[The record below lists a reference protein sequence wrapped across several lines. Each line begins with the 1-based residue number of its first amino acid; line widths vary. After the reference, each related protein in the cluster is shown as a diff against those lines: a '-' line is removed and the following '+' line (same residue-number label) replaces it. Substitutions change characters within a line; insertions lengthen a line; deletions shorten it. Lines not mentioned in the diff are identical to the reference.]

1 MHHFKS
7 NKEVVAAGHQ
17 FAKNIGMDTPLIE
30 MAKMVTELSSRLDV
44 ATVRAN
50 LMASEVLRINSVLP
64 DTINVLQVAGADMT
78 LIDDL
83 NAALATPA
91 CDQWIRTLRVEALGE
106 ARRAVSTM
114 GNQQL
119 PGTSQAINIISQ
131 MEMDL
136 LRSRTV
142 TLKVVS

>member
-17 FAKNIGMDTPLIE
+17 FAKNIGKETSLMDI
-30 MAKMVTELSSRLDV
+30 AKLVIELSSRLDV

-50 LMASEVLRINSVLP
+50 LMAAEVLRINSVLP
-64 DTINVLQVAGADMT
+64 DTITALQLAGADMT

-91 CDQWIRTLRVEALGE
+91 CDQWIRTLRGEALGE
-106 ARRAVSTM
+106 ARQAVTTL
-114 GNQQL
+114 GNHHQL
-119 PGTSQAINIISQ
+119 GISHAINIISQ

-136 LRSRTV
+136 LRTRTV

>member
-17 FAKNIGMDTPLIE
+17 FAKSISMETPLIE
-30 MAKMVTELSSRLDV
+30 MAKMVAELSSRLDV

-50 LMASEVLRINSVLP
+50 LMSAEVLRIKSMLT
-64 DTINVLQVAGADMT
+64 DTISALQAADADMT

-91 CDQWIRTLRVEALGE
+91 CDQWILTLRGEALWE
-106 ARRAVSTM
+106 ARRAVKTL
-114 GNQQL
+114 GNHQQ
-119 PGTSQAINIISQ
+119 PGILHAINIISQ

-136 LRSRTV
+136 LRPRTV

>member
-17 FAKNIGMDTPLIE
+17 FAKNIGADTPLID
-30 MAKMVTELSSRLDV
+30 MAKMVTELASRLEV

-50 LMASEVLRINSVLP
+50 LMAGEVLRINSVLP
-64 DTINVLQVAGADMT
+64 DTITALQAAGADMT

-91 CDQWIRTLRVEALGE
+91 CDQWIRTLRGEALGE
-106 ARRAVSTM
+106 ARRAVMTL
-114 GNQQL
+114 NNHQQ
-119 PGTSQAINIISQ
+119 PGISHAINIISQ

-136 LRSRTV
+136 LRTRTA
-142 TLKVVS
+142 TLRVVS

>member
-1 MHHFKS
+1 MLSSKS

-17 FAKNIGMDTPLIE
+17 FAKNLGKETSLMD
-30 MAKMVTELSSRLDV
+30 MAKLIIELASRLDV

-64 DTINVLQVAGADMT
+64 DTISALQAAGADLT

-91 CDQWIRTLRVEALGE
+91 CDQWIRTLRGEALGE
-106 ARRAVSTM
+106 ARRAVATM

-119 PGTSQAINIISQ
+119 PGSIQAINILSQ

-136 LRSRTV
+136 LRTRTA

>member
-1 MHHFKS
+1 MQHFKS

-17 FAKNIGMDTPLIE
+17 FAKNISMETPLIE
-30 MAKMVTELSSRLDV
+30 MAKMVAELSSRLDV

-50 LMASEVLRINSVLP
+50 LMAAEVLRINSVLP
-64 DTINVLQVAGADMT
+64 DAISALQADADMT

-83 NAALATPA
+83 NVALATPA
-91 CDQWIRTLRVEALGE
+91 CDQWIRTLRGEALGE
-106 ARRAVSTM
+106 ARRAVTTL
-114 GNQQL
+114 GNHQQ
-119 PGTSQAINIISQ
+119 PGISHAINIISQ

>member
-64 DTINVLQVAGADMT
+64 DTINALQVAGADMT

-119 PGTSQAINIISQ
+119 LGTSQAINIISQ

>member
-50 LMASEVLRINSVLP
+50 LMAAEVLRINSVLP
-64 DTINVLQVAGADMT
+64 ETINALQVAGDDMT

-91 CDQWIRTLRVEALGE
+91 CDQWIRTLRGEALGE
-106 ARRAVSTM
+106 ARRAVATM
-114 GNQQL
+114 GNQQM
-119 PGTSQAINIISQ
+119 PGTLQAINIISQ

-136 LRSRTV
+136 LRSRKV

>member
-17 FAKNIGMDTPLIE
+17 FAKNIGADTPLIE
-30 MAKMVTELSSRLDV
+30 MAKMVTELSSRLEV
-44 ATVRAN
+44 ATVRAD
-50 LMASEVLRINSVLP
+50 LMAAEVLRINSVLP
-64 DTINVLQVAGADMT
+64 DTIAALQAAGADVT

-91 CDQWIRTLRVEALGE
+91 SDQWIRTLRGEALGE
-106 ARRAVSTM
+106 ARRAVTTLS
-114 GNQQL
+114 NHQQ
-119 PGTSQAINIISQ
+119 PGISHAINIISQ

-136 LRSRTV
+136 LRTRTV

>member
-17 FAKNIGMDTPLIE
+17 FAKNIGTDTPLIE

-50 LMASEVLRINSVLP
+50 LMAAEVLRINSVLP
-64 DTINVLQVAGADMT
+64 DTITALQAAGADMT

-91 CDQWIRTLRVEALGE
+91 SDQWIRTLRGEAFGE
-106 ARRAVSTM
+106 ARRAVTTLV
-114 GNQQL
+114 NHQQ
-119 PGTSQAINIISQ
+119 PGISHAINIISQ

-136 LRSRTV
+136 LRTRTA

>member
-50 LMASEVLRINSVLP
+50 LMAAEVLRINSVLP
-64 DTINVLQVAGADMT
+64 DTINALQVAGADMT

-83 NAALATPA
+83 NAALATPD
-91 CDQWIRTLRVEALGE
+91 CEQWIRTLRGEALGE
-106 ARRAVSTM
+106 ARRAVATM

-119 PGTSQAINIISQ
+119 TGTIQAINIISQ

>member
-50 LMASEVLRINSVLP
+50 LMAAEVLRINSVLP
-64 DTINVLQVAGADMT
+64 DTINALQVAGADMT

-91 CDQWIRTLRVEALGE
+91 CEQWIRTLRGEALGE
-106 ARRAVSTM
+106 VRRAVSTI

-142 TLKVVS
+142 MLKVVS

>member
-7 NKEVVAAGHQ
+7 NKEVVAAGHH
-17 FAKNIGMDTPLIE
+17 FAKNIGMDTSLIE

-64 DTINVLQVAGADMT
+64 DTISALQAAGADLT

-91 CDQWIRTLRVEALGE
+91 CDQWIRTLRCEAVGE
-106 ARRAVSTM
+106 ARRAVATM
-114 GNQQL
+114 GNQQM
-119 PGTSQAINIISQ
+119 PGTLQAINIISQ

>member
-17 FAKNIGMDTPLIE
+17 FAKNIGMDTSLIE

-64 DTINVLQVAGADMT
+64 DTISALQAAGADLT

-91 CDQWIRTLRVEALGE
+91 CDQWIRTLRCEAVGE
-106 ARRAVSTM
+106 ARRAVATM
-114 GNQQL
+114 GNQQM
-119 PGTSQAINIISQ
+119 PGTLQAINIISQ

>member
-17 FAKNIGMDTPLIE
+17 FAKNIGKETSLMD
-30 MAKMVTELSSRLDV
+30 MAKMVTELASRLDV

-50 LMASEVLRINSVLP
+50 LMAGEVLRINSVLP
-64 DTINVLQVAGADMT
+64 DTITALQVAGADMT

-91 CDQWIRTLRVEALGE
+91 CDQWIRTIRGETLSE
-106 ARRAVSTM
+106 ARVALSSL
-114 GNQQL
+114 GYKQPGINQC
-119 PGTSQAINIISQ
+119 INIISQ
-131 MEMDL
+131 IEMDL

>member
-50 LMASEVLRINSVLP
+50 LMAAEVLRINSVLP
-64 DTINVLQVAGADMT
+64 DTINALLVAEADMP

-91 CDQWIRTLRVEALGE
+91 CDQWIRTLRGEALGE

-119 PGTSQAINIISQ
+119 PGTLQAINIIYQ

>member
-17 FAKNIGMDTPLIE
+17 FAKNIGMDTPLTE
-30 MAKMVTELSSRLDV
+30 MAKMVTELSSRLEV

-50 LMASEVLRINSVLP
+50 LMAAEVLRINSVLP
-64 DTINVLQVAGADMT
+64 DTINALQVAGADMT

-91 CDQWIRTLRVEALGE
+91 CDQWIRTLRGEALGE
-106 ARRAVSTM
+106 ARRAVATT

-119 PGTSQAINIISQ
+119 PGTIQAINILSQ

>member
-50 LMASEVLRINSVLP
+50 LMAAEVLRINSVLP
-64 DTINVLQVAGADMT
+64 DTINALQVAGADMT

-91 CDQWIRTLRVEALGE
+91 CDQWIRTLRCEALGE

-119 PGTSQAINIISQ
+119 PGTLQAINILSQ

-136 LRSRTV
+136 LRARTV

>member
-17 FAKNIGMDTPLIE
+17 FAKNIGKETSVMD
-30 MAKMVTELSSRLDV
+30 MAKLVIELASRLDV

-50 LMASEVLRINSVLP
+50 LMAAEVLRINSVLP
-64 DTINVLQVAGADMT
+64 DTITALQAAGADMT

-91 CDQWIRTLRVEALGE
+91 CDQWIRTLRSEALGE
-106 ARRAVSTM
+106 ARSAVTTL
-114 GNQQL
+114 GNHHQ
-119 PGTSQAINIISQ
+119 PGISHAINIISQ

-136 LRSRTV
+136 LRRRTV

>member
-17 FAKNIGMDTPLIE
+17 FAKNIGKETSLMD
-30 MAKMVTELSSRLDV
+30 MAKMVTELASRLDV

-50 LMASEVLRINSVLP
+50 LMAGEVLRINSVLP
-64 DTINVLQVAGADMT
+64 DTITALQVAGADMT

-91 CDQWIRTLRVEALGE
+91 CDQWIRTLRGEALGE
-106 ARRAVSTM
+106 ARRAIATL
-114 GNQQL
+114 GNHQQ
-119 PGTSQAINIISQ
+119 PGISHAINIISQ
-131 MEMDL
+131 LEMDL

>member
-1 MHHFKS
+1 MLSFKS

-17 FAKNIGMDTPLIE
+17 FAKNIGKETSLLE
-30 MAKMVTELSSRLDV
+30 MAKMVTELASRLDV
-44 ATVRAN
+44 ANVRAN

-64 DTINVLQVAGADMT
+64 DTITALHLAGADMT

-83 NAALATPA
+83 NAAMATPA
-91 CDQWIRTLRVEALGE
+91 SDQWIRTLRGEAFGE
-106 ARRAVSTM
+106 ARLAVSTQ
-114 GNQQL
+114 GNHLQ
-119 PGTSQAINIISQ
+119 PGISHAINILSQ

-136 LRSRTV
+136 LRSRPV

>member
-17 FAKNIGMDTPLIE
+17 FAKNIGKETSLMD
-30 MAKMVTELSSRLDV
+30 MAKLVIELASRLDV
-44 ATVRAN
+44 ATVRAD
-50 LMASEVLRINSVLP
+50 LMAAEVLRINSVLP
-64 DTINVLQVAGADMT
+64 DTINALQVAGADLT

-91 CDQWIRTLRVEALGE
+91 CDQWIRTLRGEALGE
-106 ARRAVSTM
+106 ARRAVTTLS
-114 GNQQL
+114 NHQQ
-119 PGTSQAINIISQ
+119 PGISHAINIISQ

-142 TLKVVS
+142 KLKVVS

>member
-7 NKEVVAAGHQ
+7 NKEVVAAGHK
-17 FAKNIGMDTPLIE
+17 FAKNIGKETSLMD
-30 MAKMVTELSSRLDV
+30 MAKLIIELSSRLDV
-44 ATVRAN
+44 ATIRAN
-50 LMASEVLRINSVLP
+50 LMAAEVLRINSVLP
-64 DTINVLQVAGADMT
+64 DTITALQLAGADMT

-91 CDQWIRTLRVEALGE
+91 CDQWIRTLRGEALGE
-106 ARRAVSTM
+106 ARHAVTTL
-114 GNQQL
+114 GNHQQ
-119 PGTSQAINIISQ
+119 PGISHAINIISQ

>member
-50 LMASEVLRINSVLP
+50 LMAAEVLRINSVLP
-64 DTINVLQVAGADMT
+64 DTISALQAAGADLT

-91 CDQWIRTLRVEALGE
+91 CDQWTRTLRGETLGE
-106 ARRAVSTM
+106 ARVALSSIGYTQP
-114 GNQQL
+114 GINQCI
-119 PGTSQAINIISQ
+119 GIISQ

>member
-30 MAKMVTELSSRLDV
+30 MEKMVTELSSRLDV

-50 LMASEVLRINSVLP
+50 LMASEVLRINSVIP
-64 DTINVLQVAGADMT
+64 DTISALQAAGADLT

-91 CDQWIRTLRVEALGE
+91 CDQWIRTLRGEALGE
-106 ARRAVSTM
+106 ARRAVATM

-119 PGTSQAINIISQ
+119 PGSIQAINILSQ

-136 LRSRTV
+136 LRTRTA

>member
-17 FAKNIGMDTPLIE
+17 FAKNISMETPLIE
-30 MAKMVTELSSRLDV
+30 MAKMVAELSSRLDV

-50 LMASEVLRINSVLP
+50 LMAAEVLRINSVLP
-64 DTINVLQVAGADMT
+64 DAISALQADADMT

-83 NAALATPA
+83 NVALATPA
-91 CDQWIRTLRVEALGE
+91 CDQWIRTLRGEALGE
-106 ARRAVSTM
+106 ARRAVTTL
-114 GNQQL
+114 GNHQQ
-119 PGTSQAINIISQ
+119 PGISHAINIISQ

>member
-50 LMASEVLRINSVLP
+50 LIASEVLRINSVLP
-64 DTINVLQVAGADMT
+64 DTITALQAAGADT
-78 LIDDL
+78 LIDGL

-91 CDQWIRTLRVEALGE
+91 CDQLIRTLRGEALGE
-106 ARRAVSTM
+106 ARRAVTTLS
-114 GNQQL
+114 NHQQ
-119 PGTSQAINIISQ
+119 PGISHAVNIISQ

-136 LRSRTV
+136 LRTRTA
-142 TLKVVS
+142 TLRVVS

>member
-1 MHHFKS
+1 MLSSKS
-7 NKEVVAAGHQ
+7 NKEVVAVGHQ
-17 FAKNIGMDTPLIE
+17 FAKNLGKETSLMD
-30 MAKMVTELSSRLDV
+30 MAKLIIELASRLDV
-44 ATVRAN
+44 ATVRAS

-64 DTINVLQVAGADMT
+64 DTISALQAAGADLT

-83 NAALATPA
+83 NAVLATPA
-91 CDQWIRTLRVEALGE
+91 CDQWIRTLRGEALGE

-119 PGTSQAINIISQ
+119 PGTLQAINIISQ

>member
-17 FAKNIGMDTPLIE
+17 FAKNIGSETSLLD
-30 MAKMVTELSSRLDV
+30 MAKMVTELASRLDV

-50 LMASEVLRINSVLP
+50 LMAAEVLRINSILP
-64 DTINVLQVAGADMT
+64 DAISALQAVDSDLT

-83 NAALATPA
+83 NVALATPA
-91 CDQWIRTLRVEALGE
+91 CDQWIRTLRGEVLGE
-106 ARRAVSTM
+106 ARQAVTTL
-114 GNQQL
+114 GNHHQ
-119 PGTSQAINIISQ
+119 PGISHAINIISQ

-136 LRSRTV
+136 LRTRTV

>member
-1 MHHFKS
+1 MHPLKS

-17 FAKNIGMDTPLIE
+17 FAKNMGMDTSLIE

-50 LMASEVLRINSVLP
+50 LMASEVLRINSVIP
-64 DTINVLQVAGADMT
+64 DTISALQAAGADLT

-91 CDQWIRTLRVEALGE
+91 CDQWIRTLRGEALGE

-119 PGTSQAINIISQ
+119 PGTLQTINIISQ

>member
-1 MHHFKS
+1 MLSSKS

-17 FAKNIGMDTPLIE
+17 FARSISKETSLLE

-64 DTINVLQVAGADMT
+64 DTINALQVAGAEMT

-91 CDQWIRTLRVEALGE
+91 CDQWIQTLRGEALGE
-106 ARRAVSTM
+106 ARRAVATM

-119 PGTSQAINIISQ
+119 PGTIQAIKILSQ

>member
-1 MHHFKS
+1 MYHFKS

-50 LMASEVLRINSVLP
+50 LMAAEVLRINSVLP
-64 DTINVLQVAGADMT
+64 DTINALQVAGADMT

-91 CDQWIRTLRVEALGE
+91 CDQWIRTLRGEALGE

-119 PGTSQAINIISQ
+119 PGTIQAINILSQ